1 MIAKKILS
9 CARALV
15 VLLAITMGFVI
26 SMSGQD
32 TKAHTSSQSV
42 KLDKIN
48 AKLDRLIQNC
58 MTRDTIILQHI
69 LKLQQQVGQAP
80 SGKIAKVF
88 QERAG
93 ILMILYYNSIGQFEI
108 LYGKG

>member
-26 SMSGQD
+26 SMSQK
-32 TKAHTSSQSV
+32 TIEAPTSSQSL

-69 LKLQQQVGQAP
+69 LKLQQQVGQWFGFVVETP
-80 SGKIAKVF
+80 TYSLI
-88 QERAG
+88 R
-93 ILMILYYNSIGQFEI
+93 
-108 LYGKG
+108 

>member
-26 SMSGQD
+26 SMSQ
-32 TKAHTSSQSV
+32 KPIEAPTSSQSV
-42 KLDKIN
+42 KVDKIN
-48 AKLDRLIQNC
+48 AKLDKLMQDC
-58 MTRDTIILQHI
+58 MTRDTTIFQHI

-88 QERAG
+88 QE
-93 ILMILYYNSIGQFEI
+93 
-108 LYGKG
+108 